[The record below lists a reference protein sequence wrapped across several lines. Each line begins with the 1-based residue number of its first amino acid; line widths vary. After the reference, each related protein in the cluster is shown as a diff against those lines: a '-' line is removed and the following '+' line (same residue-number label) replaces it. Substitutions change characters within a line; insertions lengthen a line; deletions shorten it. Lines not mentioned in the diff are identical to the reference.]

1 MGFKSGFVTIVG
13 RTNVGKSTLL
23 NKIIGQKIVIT
34 SDKPQTTRQRLKGVY
49 TNDEGQIIFIDTPGI
64 HKPKYKL
71 GEFLIE
77 ETKTALPDADVVLFL
92 VDGSVEAGTGD
103 KWIVENL
110 LKKSQKIIMVV
121 NKVDLI
127 KDMKKRDAIVET
139 YQTMF
144 PEKVDAIKVSAK
156 TGRNI
161 DTLIKNIF
169 KNFNDGPKYYN
180 DDEITDQNLRLITQE
195 IIREK
200 VLLLTQDEIP
210 HSCAI
215 VINKFEETPKI
226 VKIKATIHV
235 EHDSQKGIV
244 IGKNGAM
251 LKNIGSQAREEIE
264 ELVENKVFL
273 ELFVKVSK
281 NWRKNQ
287 NLLKDFGYFQEKE

>member
-1 MGFKSGFVTIVG
+1 MGFKSGFATIVG

-34 SDKPQTTRQRLKGVY
+34 SDKPQTTRQRLKGVF
-49 TNDEGQIIFIDTPGI
+49 TNEEGQIVFIDTPGI

-77 ETKTALPDADVVLFL
+77 ETKTSIPDADVVLFI
-92 VDGSVEAGTGD
+92 VDGSVEAGSGD
-103 KWIVENL
+103 KWIAENL
-110 LKKSQKIIMVV
+110 LNAKHNIILVV

-127 KDMKKRDAIVET
+127 KDLKKREEIIET
-139 YQTMF
+139 YKALLETDT
-144 PEKVDAIKVSAK
+144 PTVKVSAK

-161 DTLIKNIF
+161 DTLIKNIM
-169 KNFNDGPKYYN
+169 KNFKEGPKYYDEN
-180 DDEITDQNLRLITQE
+180 EITDQNMRLIAKE

-210 HSCAI
+210 HSCAV
-215 VINKFEETPKI
+215 VIDNFSEQPDI

-244 IGKNGAM
+244 IGKKGAM
-251 LKNIGSQAREEIE
+251 LKAIGTQAREEIE
-264 ELVENKVFL
+264 EMVDNKVFL

-281 NWRKNQ
+281 NWRKNE
-287 NLLKDFGYFQEKE
+287 NLLKDFGYQKEE

>member
-49 TNDEGQIIFIDTPGI
+49 TSEEGQIVFIDTPGI

-77 ETKTALPDADVVLFL
+77 ETKTALPDADVILFL
-92 VDGSVEAGTGD
+92 VDGSTPAGTGD
-103 KWIVENL
+103 KWVVENL
-110 LKKSQKIIMVV
+110 LQTSQKVILVI
-121 NKVDLI
+121 NKVDLV
-127 KDMKKRDAIVET
+127 KDMKKRDEIIST
-139 YQTMF
+139 YQAMF
-144 PEKVDAIKVSAK
+144 PQKLDEIKVSAK

-169 KNFNDGPKYYN
+169 KNFSEGPKYYD
-180 DDEITDQNLRLITQE
+180 DDEVTDQNMRLITQE

-210 HSCAI
+210 HSSAI

-244 IGKNGAM
+244 IGKNGVM
-251 LKNIGSQAREEIE
+251 LKNIGTQAREEIE

-281 NWRKNQ
+281 NWRKNP
-287 NLLKDFGYFQEKE
+287 NLLKDFGYVQEKN

>member
-1 MGFKSGFVTIVG
+1 MGFKSGFATIVG

-49 TNDEGQIIFIDTPGI
+49 TNEEGQIVFIDTPGI

-77 ETKTALPDADVVLFL
+77 ETKTSIPDADVVLFL

-103 KWIVENL
+103 KWIAENL
-110 LKKSQKIIMVV
+110 LKSNHNIILVV

-127 KDMKKRDAIVET
+127 KDLKKRDAIVET
-139 YQTMF
+139 YKTLVSSET
-144 PEKVDAIKVSAK
+144 PVVKVSAK

-161 DTLIKNIF
+161 DTLIKNIM
-169 KNFNDGPKYYN
+169 KQFNDGPKYY
-180 DDEITDQNLRLITQE
+180 DEDEITDQNMRLIAKE

-210 HSCAI
+210 HSCAVVIDKFTEEPEI
-215 VINKFEETPKI
+215 VR
-226 VKIKATIHV
+226 IKATIHV
-235 EHDSQKGIV
+235 EHNSQKGIV
-244 IGKNGAM
+244 IGKKGAM
-251 LKNIGSQAREEIE
+251 LKAIGTQAREEIE
-264 ELVENKVFL
+264 DMVENKVFL
-273 ELFVKVSK
+273 ELFVKISK
-281 NWRKNQ
+281 NWRKNE
-287 NLLKDFGYFQEKE
+287 NLLKDFGYQKEE

>member
-1 MGFKSGFVTIVG
+1 MGFKSGFVSIVG

-34 SDKPQTTRQRLKGVY
+34 SDKPQTTRQNLRGVF
-49 TNDEGQIIFIDTPGI
+49 TNEIGQIVFVDTPGV

-71 GEFLIE
+71 GEFLAE
-77 ETKTALPDADVVLFL
+77 ETKNAVPDADVVLFL
-92 VDGSVEAGTGD
+92 VDGSVPAGSGD
-103 KWIVENL
+103 RWIVENL
-110 LKKSQKIIMVV
+110 LNKEQKIILVI

-127 KDMKKRDAIVET
+127 KDLKKREEIVET
-139 YQTMF
+139 YKAMF
-144 PEKVDAIKVSAK
+144 EGKIDSVKVSAK

-161 DTLIKNIF
+161 DTLISNIM
-169 KNFNDGPKYYN
+169 KNFNDGPKYY
-180 DDEITDQNLRLITQE
+180 DDDAVTDQNMRLITQE

-210 HSCAI
+210 HSCAV
-215 VINKFEETPKI
+215 VINKFEETEKI
-226 VKIKATIHV
+226 VKIQATIHV

-244 IGKNGAM
+244 IGKKGSM
-251 LKNIGSQAREEIE
+251 LKNIGTQAREEIE

-281 NWRKNQ
+281 NWRKNS
-287 NLLKDFGYFQEKE
+287 NLLKDFGYFQEK

>member
-1 MGFKSGFVTIVG
+1 MSFKSGFVTIVG

-34 SDKPQTTRQRLKGVY
+34 SDKPQTTRQKLKGVY
-49 TNDEGQIIFIDTPGI
+49 TNEEGQIVFIDTPGI

-77 ETKTALPDADVVLFL
+77 ETKTAIPNADVVLFL
-92 VDGSVEAGTGD
+92 VDGSVEAGSGD
-103 KWIVENL
+103 MWIAENL
-110 LKKSQKIIMVV
+110 LNSKKNVILVI

-127 KDMKKRDAIVET
+127 KDLKKRDIIVET
-139 YQTMF
+139 YKKLLGQDIS
-144 PEKVDAIKVSAK
+144 VVKVSAK

-161 DTLIKNIF
+161 DTLIKNIMKMF
-169 KNFNDGPKYYN
+169 PEGPKYYSE
-180 DDEITDQNLRLITQE
+180 DEITDQNMRLIAKE

-200 VLLLTQDEIP
+200 VLLLTQDEVP
-210 HSCAI
+210 HSCAVVVDKFVEQPDI
-215 VINKFEETPKI
+215 VR
-226 VKIKATIHV
+226 IKATIHV

-251 LKNIGSQAREEIE
+251 LKAIGTQAREEIE
-264 ELVENKVFL
+264 EMVETKVFL

-281 NWRKNQ
+281 NWRKNE
-287 NLLKDFGYFQEKE
+287 NLLKDFGYQKEE

>member
-1 MGFKSGFVTIVG
+1 MGFKSGFATIVG

-34 SDKPQTTRQRLKGVY
+34 SSKPQTTRQRLKGVY
-49 TNDEGQIIFIDTPGI
+49 TNNEGQIVFIDTPGI

-77 ETKTALPDADVVLFL
+77 ETKTSIPDADVVLFL
-92 VDGSVEAGTGD
+92 VDGSTEAGTGD
-103 KWIVENL
+103 KWIADNL
-110 LKKSQKIIMVV
+110 LKSNHHVILVI

-127 KDMKKRDAIVET
+127 KDLKKRDEIVET
-139 YQTMF
+139 Y
-144 PEKVDAIKVSAK
+144 KKLLDADIATVKVSAK

-161 DTLIKNIF
+161 DTLIKNIM
-169 KNFNDGPKYYN
+169 KNFKEGPKYYD
-180 DDEITDQNLRLITQE
+180 DDEITDQNMRLIAKE

-200 VLLLTQDEIP
+200 VLHLTQDEIP
-210 HSCAI
+210 HSCAV
-215 VINKFEETPKI
+215 VIDKFIEQPDI

-244 IGKNGAM
+244 IGKNGVM
-251 LKNIGSQAREEIE
+251 LKAIGTQAREEIE
-264 ELVENKVFL
+264 EMVENKVFL

-281 NWRKNQ
+281 NWRKNE
-287 NLLKDFGYFQEKE
+287 NLLKDFGYQKEE